1 MFGVLWTWWC
11 FVNLVGERAVNET
24 PGGAMRP
31 SATVAGVNSA
41 AGAEAEAGPVAGKT
55 ADAAAGAWL
64 MRAVGAGAVL
74 ALLHELSGHGGFSPP
89 WEPVELSG
97 IPAGELYSLG
107 IILLLPA
114 LLIFCAY
121 FFVARTESRLN
132 VRRQRGALALL
143 GFAALFL
150 ALPLGSTTFSGVYG
164 TSLLALAARTRDTL
178 TVVTGVMALAVYV
191 VSTFLDVGWVV
202 LPVLGLMAVAAFTAA
217 RRVWEGS

>member
-1 MFGVLWTWWC
+1 M
-11 FVNLVGERAVNET
+11 NET

-31 SATVAGVNSA
+31 SVTAGGMNSVLGAEPEAAGVA
-41 AGAEAEAGPVAGKT
+41 AEV

-74 ALLHELSGHGGFSPP
+74 GLLHELSGNGGFSPP
-89 WEPVELSG
+89 WEPFDLSG
-97 IPAGELYSLG
+97 ILAAELYSLG

-114 LLIFCAY
+114 LLIFSAH

-150 ALPLGSTTFSGVYG
+150 ALPLGSMTFSGVYG
-164 TSLLALAARTRDTL
+164 TALLALAVRTRDAL
-178 TVVTGVMALAVYV
+178 TVATGVMALAAYA

-217 RRVWEGS
+217 QRVGREAEHLVASV